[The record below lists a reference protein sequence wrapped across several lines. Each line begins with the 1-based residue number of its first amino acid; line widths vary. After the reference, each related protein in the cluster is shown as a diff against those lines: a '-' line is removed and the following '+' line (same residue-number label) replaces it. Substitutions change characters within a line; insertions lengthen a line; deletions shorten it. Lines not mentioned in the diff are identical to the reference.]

1 MPLYSWIKCTDDDW
15 RYVNKKP
22 IELDD
27 NEQHWVKLYDEYLLR
42 FGLGEKF
49 EKYLILLQKKAVLQ
63 CKFITTN
70 ERFVINEIEIQNAK
84 IEAMQIHFGDG
95 QSIETTLIY
104 LGKWLGYPL
113 KIKETTVVEYYEIL
127 NEYGKWTNKKK

>member
-1 MPLYSWIKCTDDDW
+1 MDDDW
-15 RYVNKKP
+15 KYVNKKP
-22 IELDD
+22 IESED
-27 NEQHWVKLYDEYLLR
+27 NEKYWIMLYDEYLER

-49 EKYLILLQKKAVLQ
+49 EKYLKLLQKKAVLQ

-84 IEAMQIHFGDG
+84 IESMQIHFGDG
-95 QSIETTLIY
+95 QSIEKTLIY

-113 KIKETTVVEYYEIL
+113 RIKETTVVEYYEIL
-127 NEYGKWTNKKK
+127 NEYGKWSNKEK